1 MVTVDGATD
10 LIRDAIIMALVIVGP
25 ILIIGMVIGLLIS
38 VIQSVT
44 QIQEQT
50 LTFVP
55 KIMAMALAMIIV
67 MPWMFRRLMDYTA
80 MMFST
85 LP

>member
-1 MVTVDGATD
+1 MITVDGATD
-10 LIRDAIIMALVIVGP
+10 LLRDAIIMALVIVGP

-38 VIQSVT
+38 LIQAVT

-55 KIMAMALAMIIV
+55 KIVAMALAMIIV

-80 MMFST
+80 MMLST

>member
-1 MVTVDGATD
+1 MTVDGATD
-10 LIRDAIIMALVIVGP
+10 LLRDAIIMALVIVGP
-25 ILIIGMVIGLLIS
+25 ILLIGMVIGLLIS
-38 VIQSVT
+38 LIQAAT

-55 KIMAMALAMIIV
+55 KIVAMALAMIIV

-80 MMFST
+80 MMLST